1 MKADKTMLEILQR
14 NCGTLAA
21 VLTDQADREAI
32 KDAERQIVETAMII
46 AGYTFDPDK
55 GQYFRTE

>member
-14 NCGTLAA
+14 NCDVLAA
-21 VLTDQADREAI
+21 VLADQADREAI
-32 KDAERQIVETAMII
+32 TDAERQIVETAMILC
-46 AGYTFDPDK
+46 GFEFDPDR